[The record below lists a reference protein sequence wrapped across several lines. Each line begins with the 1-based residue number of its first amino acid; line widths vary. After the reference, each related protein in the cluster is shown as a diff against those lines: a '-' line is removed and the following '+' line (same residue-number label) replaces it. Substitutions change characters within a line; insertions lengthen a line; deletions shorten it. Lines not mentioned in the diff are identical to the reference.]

1 MDFNIVITTNGPG
14 EMSAW
19 VQPMINEIRSTLPH
33 ARILIALVPCPHSSG
48 YEEKFSSSRFFG
60 ATVLAPKETV
70 HYVLTGNLPS
80 HVVLAQHGV
89 ILHLGG
95 DQLFSVCLGWRTHFP
110 VTVYTE
116 KLAQWKSRVTR
127 FYLRDQA
134 LDARYESTIPVHKRM
149 VVGDLMADAIVPS
162 HQSFDIRQK
171 LNLRPDAPV
180 VSLLPGS
187 KPLKVL
193 YSTAFML
200 KIVDEL
206 SLLMP
211 QVQFILPQSPFTPL
225 SQLRQA
231 VQDEKLI
238 GLLDGVP
245 GKVVHDRNSTSL
257 ITPQGNKVQIVP
269 PDWQANALQVSD
281 LSITLPGTNTAELAA
296 LGVPMVVVLPLHKP
310 ELLPLDGIGGLIG
323 KLPLFGPMIKRALV
337 NYQLKQMTYISLPNQ
352 KANEAIVPE
361 LVGAY
366 SAEAVA
372 QQAYELLLQPF
383 ARREMTMKL
392 RALMSSHQAPTRIL
406 MDLVEILHQHDPRMS
421 HLVPYLQDKPVDD
434 LPHDP
439 AHDSDSTSSGYKH
452 PAE

>member
-33 ARILIALVPCPHSSG
+33 ARIIIALVPCPHSSG
-48 YEEKFSSSRFFG
+48 YEEQFSSRFFG
-60 ATVLAPKETV
+60 ATVLSPKETV
-70 HYVLTGNLPS
+70 HYILTGSMPS

-110 VTVYTE
+110 VTAYSE
-116 KLAQWKSRVTR
+116 KLLQWKSRITR
-127 FYLRDQA
+127 FYLRDEA
-134 LDARYESTIPVHKRM
+134 LETRHARSIPAHKLM
-149 VVGDLMADAIVPS
+149 VVGDLMADAVAATHHS
-162 HQSFDIRQK
+162 LDVRQK
-171 LNLRPDAPV
+171 LNLRVDAPV

-187 KPLKVL
+187 KPIKVL
-193 YSTAFML
+193 HSTAFML

-231 VQDEKLI
+231 VQDDKLVAM
-238 GLLDGVP
+238 LDGVP

-269 PDWQANALQVSD
+269 PSWHYNALQVSD
-281 LSITLPGTNTAELAA
+281 LSITLPGTNTAELAV
-296 LGVPMVVVLPLHKP
+296 LGVPMVVVLPLQRP

-323 KLPLFGPMIKRALV
+323 RLPLIGPLLKRSLV
-337 NYQLKQMTYISLPNQ
+337 NWQLRQMTYVSLPNQ
-352 KANEAIVPE
+352 KAGEALVPE
-361 LVGAY
+361 LVGNF

-372 QQAYELLLQPF
+372 QQAYELLIQPMQ
-383 ARREMTMKL
+383 RREMSMKL
-392 RALMSSHQAPTRIL
+392 RELMCSRQAASRIL

-421 HLVPYLQDKPVDD
+421 HLIPYLQDQP
-434 LPHDP
+434 
-439 AHDSDSTSSGYKH
+439 
-452 PAE
+452 

>member
-14 EMSAW
+14 EMAAW

-48 YEEKFSSSRFFG
+48 YEEQFSNRFFG
-60 ATVLAPKETV
+60 ATVLSPKDTV
-70 HYVLTGNLPS
+70 QFILTGNLPA
-80 HVVLAQHGV
+80 HVILARHGV

-127 FYLRDQA
+127 YYLRDEA
-134 LDARYESTIPVHKRM
+134 LETRHKVAIPDHKLM
-149 VVGDLMADAIVPS
+149 VVGDLMADAVTASHPS
-162 HQSFDIRQK
+162 LDIRQK
-171 LNLRPDAPV
+171 LNLRMDAPV

-187 KPLKVL
+187 KPIKVL
-193 YSTAFML
+193 HSTAWML
-200 KIVDEL
+200 RIVDEL

-231 VQDEKLI
+231 VQDEKLVA
-238 GLLDGVP
+238 LLDGVP

-257 ITPQGNKVQIVP
+257 ITPQGNKIQIVP
-269 PDWQANALQVSD
+269 PNWHYNALQVSD
-281 LSITLPGTNTAELAA
+281 LSITLPGTNTAELAV
-296 LGVPMVVVLPLHKP
+296 LGVPMVVVLPLQRP
-310 ELLPLDGIGGLIG
+310 ELIPLDGLPGLIG
-323 KLPLFGPMIKRALV
+323 RLPLLGGSLKRAMV
-337 NYQLKQMTYISLPNQ
+337 NWKLKQMKYISLPNQ
-352 KANEAIVPE
+352 KAGQLIVPE
-361 LVGAY
+361 LVGNF

-372 QQAYELLLQPF
+372 QQAYELLIQPY
-383 ARREMTMKL
+383 ARREMAMRL
-392 RALMSSHQAPTRIL
+392 RELMCTRHAASRIL

-421 HLVPYLQDKPVDD
+421 HLIPYQQEVSPD
-434 LPHDP
+434 LP
-439 AHDSDSTSSGYKH
+439 HDSDSTSSGFTQ
-452 PAE
+452 PTAD

>member
-48 YEEKFSSSRFFG
+48 YEEQFSHRFIG

-70 HYVLTGNLPS
+70 QFILTGTLPS

-89 ILHLGG
+89 VLHLGG

-116 KLAQWKSRVTR
+116 NRVQWKSRVAR
-127 FYLRDQA
+127 YYLRDQA
-134 LDARYESTIPVHKRM
+134 LEARYGARLPAHKM
-149 VVGDLMADAIVPS
+149 LVVGDLMADAIAPTHGS
-162 HQSFDIRQK
+162 IDIRQK

-231 VQDEKLI
+231 VQDDKLVA
-238 GLLDGVP
+238 LLDGVP
-245 GKVVHDRNSTSL
+245 GKVVHDRVSTSL

-269 PDWQANALQVSD
+269 PSWQVNALQVSD

-310 ELLPLDGIGGLIG
+310 ELLPLEGLGGLIG
-323 KLPLFGPMIKRALV
+323 KLPLLGPVIKRVLV
-337 NYQLKQMTYISLPNQ
+337 NATLSRMRYVSLPNQ
-352 KANEAIVPE
+352 KADEAVVPE
-361 LVGAY
+361 LIGAY

-372 QQAYELLLQPF
+372 QQAYELLLQPL
-383 ARREMTMKL
+383 ARREMSMKL
-392 RALMSSHQAPTRIL
+392 RELMRSHQAPSRIL

-421 HLVPYLQDKPVDD
+421 HLVPYLQDTRLN
-434 LPHDP
+434 LPQDT